1 MDIRSFFS
9 GKASTGASE
18 TQPEAKGAGRSGSKR
33 KAPCADT
40 STTKVKSTAQVAAKI
55 KHSLPSVVY
64 YIRAGII
71 EVASTLT

>member
-33 KAPCADT
+33 KALCADT
-40 STTKVKSTAQVAAKI
+40 NTTKVKSTAQVAAKI

-64 YIRAGII
+64 YIRAGVI